1 LGVYSNQLSG
11 CYDANLM
18 NLCSQLIATYNNT
31 SISNGNNFDAT
42 WEDFCS
48 IGLAACG
55 PCQEQ
60 DYFALRALYLSTN
73 GNNWTNN
80 DGWLDS
86 LQFINN
92 PTMPAGTD
100 LDTWYGV
107 T

>member
-1 LGVYSNQLSG
+1 
-11 CYDANLM
+11 M

-60 DYFALRALYLSTN
+60 DYFALRAITGRIMMVGLTPYNL
-73 GNNWTNN
+73 
-80 DGWLDS
+80 
-86 LQFINN
+86 
-92 PTMPAGTD
+92 
-100 LDTWYGV
+100 
-107 T
+107 